1 MSLTYLQAVA
11 FDRSIAEAHIYFAWI
26 STEYVL
32 VVVFTYRCAEDF
44 FVDIEFQGPFGN
56 VECAV
61 GEALVDVVIIG
72 LWVNI
77 YMWRYNI

>member
-44 FVDIEFQGPFGN
+44 LTYTPNFLNENSLFTQQ
-56 VECAV
+56 
-61 GEALVDVVIIG
+61 
-72 LWVNI
+72 W
-77 YMWRYNI
+77 